1 MPRPSGPRAAG
12 ATARLTEFV
21 TDFRLEDA
29 STVLVA
35 RAKDLLVDVIAVAIA
50 AVSSDV
56 AGVAATRG
64 PATDH
69 GGPVTVLGQGGTHDP
84 GCGAFV
90 NASLAHA
97 LEFDDSTLAPV
108 GHPSCVIVPALFALA
123 EAEGRSGADLLSGY
137 LAGLEVH
144 SRLGQAQAGTWSS
157 EGFWLPIGHV
167 SVMGAAAGCARMLGL
182 DGART
187 SHALGL
193 ATQFAGGITAASS
206 TMAKPLGAGASA
218 RAGLE
223 AALLARAGATGP
235 SEVIERSNGFAD
247 VFLGVGHDLD
257 GALSS
262 LGSPHHLEEVGV
274 AVKRYP
280 SAYATH
286 WGVDALLLLMDEH
299 GLGPSDIERITLE
312 HPEAAAFCDDP
323 APATSEQARFS
334 HQFNLAIAAVEGT
347 PGPDSYGQD
356 RLIRRDVTTMLD
368 RIACRS
374 HPPYLEP
381 PMSWQYLV
389 TVETAKGQSLSRSVP
404 RPLGHPRNPMDSEE
418 LESKFYRCVAGHLS
432 IGPAE
437 LLLEVLRH
445 VEGEPDMR
453 RISGELQA
461 IGPAPGTP
469 ARGTRA

>member
-1 MPRPSGPRAAG
+1 MPRPSRQRAAG

-21 TDFRLEDA
+21 TDFGLEHA

-50 AVSSDV
+50 AVSTEV
-56 AGVAATRG
+56 AGVAAALQ
-64 PATDH
+64 PAVGSD
-69 GGPVTVLGQGGTHDP
+69 GPVSVLGRARTHDP
-84 GCGAFV
+84 ASGAFF

-123 EAEGRSGADLLSGY
+123 ESEGRSGADLLSGY
-137 LAGLEVH
+137 LTGMEVH
-144 SRLGQAQAGTWSS
+144 SRLGQAQAGAWSS

-167 SVMGAAAGCARMLGL
+167 SVMGAAAGCSRMLGL
-182 DGART
+182 DRAQT

-193 ATQFAGGITAASS
+193 ATQFAGGLTAGSS
-206 TMAKPLGAGASA
+206 TMAKPLGAGAAA

-235 SEVIERSNGFAD
+235 SEVVERANGFAD
-247 VFLGVGHDLD
+247 IFLGSGHDLD

-262 LGSPHHLEEVGV
+262 LGSPHHLEEVGI

-286 WGVDALLLLMDEH
+286 WGIDALLLLMDEH
-299 GLGPSDIERITLE
+299 ALGPSDIETITLE
-312 HPEAAAFCDDP
+312 HPEAAAFCDHP

-334 HQFNLAIAAVEGT
+334 HQFNLAIAVIEGM

-356 RLIRRDVTTMLD
+356 RITRRDVTTMLGK
-368 RIACRS
+368 IACRS
-374 HPPYLEP
+374 HPPHLEP
-381 PMSWQYLV
+381 PKSWQYLV
-389 TVETAKGQSLSRSVP
+389 IVETAKGQSLSKSVP
-404 RPLGHPRNPMDSEE
+404 RPLGHPRNPMDAKE
-418 LESKFYRCVAGHLS
+418 LESKFYRCVEGHLPM
-432 IGPAE
+432 GPAE
-437 LLLEVLRH
+437 RLLELLRH
-445 VEGEPDMR
+445 VEAEPDMTG
-453 RISGELQA
+453 ISAQLQA
-461 IGPAPGTP
+461 IRPAGGTP
-469 ARGTRA
+469 GRGARA